1 MLLQFKVE
9 NLRSF
14 KDEGVLL
21 FEAQRTDD
29 SHPDSF
35 AAVKKGLC
43 LKTPDIFGSNVRK
56 EVRRY
61 LISLGY
67 APKCFPPETATDPE
81 QYRQYAEKAR
91 LSEEWQEGDVILK
104 AEEVTDVEHVE
115 AALATRTNAQEE
127 VCETWR

>member
-1 MLLQFKVE
+1 M
-9 NLRSF
+9 
-14 KDEGVLL
+14 EGCYIPKERGAETSKPL
-21 FEAQRTDD
+21 
-29 SHPDSF
+29 S
-35 AAVKKGLC
+35 AAFIVAG
-43 LKTPDIFGSNVRK
+43 VRK